1 VLRPIFVTHI
11 RQREQGFLTSG
22 DKTRINVVFLGM
34 EEQKEDTSEKKKKG
48 GKGKETLYRVAYRN
62 QIALI
67 QIADNKANLIISINT
82 MIISSIIAI
91 SGYGVVAHQFETNR
105 ANIIVP
111 IAFILLSCLV
121 SAIFAIQAAKPKL
134 IKPGKLAMSTDKS
147 SLIFFGMI
155 STFSQEE
162 YLGKMKVLRE
172 SEEDVYETMNI
183 DLHNQGLILNRKYAL
198 LNKAYRVFMFGF
210 ILSVWVFLAFLVA
223 G

>member
-1 VLRPIFVTHI
+1 
-11 RQREQGFLTSG
+11 
-22 DKTRINVVFLGM
+22 M
-34 EEQKEDTSEKKKKG
+34 EELKDEKTEKKKKG

-82 MIISSIIAI
+82 MIISSIIAV
-91 SGYGVVAHQFETNR
+91 SGYGLVAEQFDANRTN
-105 ANIIVP
+105 IVVP
-111 IAFILLSCLV
+111 IAFILISCLV
-121 SAIFAIQAAKPKL
+121 SAIYAIQAAKPKL
-134 IKPGKLAMSTDKS
+134 ITPELLAMSKNKS

-155 STFSQEE
+155 SQYSQTE
-162 YLGKMKVLRE
+162 YLEKMKVLRANDDE
-172 SEEDVYETMNI
+172 VYETMNI

-198 LNKAYRVFMFGF
+198 LNKAYRIFMFGF